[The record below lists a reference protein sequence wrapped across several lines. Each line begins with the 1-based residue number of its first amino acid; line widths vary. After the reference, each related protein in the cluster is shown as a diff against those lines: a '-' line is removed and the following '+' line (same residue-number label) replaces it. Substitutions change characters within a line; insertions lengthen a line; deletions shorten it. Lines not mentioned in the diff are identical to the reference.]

1 MQAGY
6 KQNFFYHRIPEAS
19 ELAVTESKGVAKPA
33 WLFGILDS
41 SGSMSSHWKFVAEHY
56 NALMDEVDQ
65 SKVFTLCFD
74 TLVREEP
81 KKKIGDRIQNYGG
94 GCTNI
99 LLAFQEFEKRIATI
113 PMDEEIKVIFLSD
126 GQDTVNQNLQE
137 KLKTLKGGQNKKITF
152 MCLGVQS
159 GFPTFISMFLR
170 ELYHRGD
177 ATCPSIF
184 LIEYSSDKAFFNKFQ
199 SIRPYIK
206 TKEEIKVDPEQFLF
220 PWESVSPSIPEGRW
234 IMSEDKKI
242 TLNNGA
248 ATIEYDDKLF
258 SIDAVIDIF
267 RSWTQKLQLDSINKK
282 ITPEK
287 TREYAEST
295 YNLMMDIIEDIKNS
309 KGLKLLSNDQ
319 DETAENFNTKVLN
332 LQIKRTGSKIAAY
345 LNSMKELKE
354 GLNLQS
360 LSEFDAAK
368 IIGLGTVV
376 GKHQQRALAMKNI
389 TKEKYKQMV
398 QEFTAVLNSTP
409 LDNSTDVPEAYLTK
423 MTPIKL
429 FKDASLKEG
438 LEKIESPLSFL
449 ELFPLQGIPVK
460 LKRNDGCETDPWKVE
475 VKEYSVLTKCV
486 DATLFDLAT
495 HRGVLPESNL
505 DVEYHGYV
513 PLFGPKDLQL
523 APIFNTELI
532 RYALSYNATFEID
545 SVMDEAYLSLL
556 SGVFE
561 LAYKKN
567 DDYAKEILDKVYYS
581 LKVIA
586 NEPYFKRLLEG
597 FKNGDATVIASITG
611 LRLFYLLVFY
621 LSRDVK
627 DKEECEEY
635 VQKLWIAYFSSKL
648 STKKITDFVNT
659 EQENNLKE
667 ELKQKY
673 TPEYIMKTFYTGNA
687 IKKHLKTNL
696 EKEIKENSKI
706 GGGSKVILNSSVYT
720 WDVNDVQSFDVTQ
733 RLSKEAA
740 GIELKDED
748 VMIYLAHCVKHA
760 TPQERYANL
769 ISNDQH
775 AASQALAK
783 EFLTKDDT
791 SKKLIKRINYQLL
804 DELSQVYYKEFKHLH
819 WNTLPLKKAE
829 IEKECKERNID
840 ISTLGYS
847 EETGLCGKACVSK
860 TCPWFLYVRNKD
872 RSLRNHLGGWQNF
885 LPIGFH
891 HFVKTNPTKTTDEIY
906 EEFIVKHNNVKNME
920 AAGVTVEQCKQ
931 YITDVKNHYA

>member
-1 MQAGY
+1 MKEGY

-19 ELAVTESKGVAKPA
+19 EIAIAGNQAQAKPA

-65 SKVFTLCFD
+65 DKVFTLCFD
-74 TLVREEP
+74 THVREEP
-81 KKKIGDRIQNYGG
+81 KKKISDKISTYGG

-99 LLAFQEFEKRIATI
+99 LMAFQEFEKRIQTI
-113 PMDEEIKVIFLSD
+113 PVDEEIKVIFLSD
-126 GQDTVNQNLQE
+126 GQDTVNQKLEE
-137 KLKTLKGGQNKKITF
+137 KLKTLKGGQNRKITF

-159 GFPTFISMFLR
+159 GFPTFISMYLR

-199 SIRPYIK
+199 SIRPFIK

-220 PWESVSPSIPEGRW
+220 PWEAVSPSIPEGRW

-242 TLNNGA
+242 SLNGGA
-248 ATIEYDDKLF
+248 ASIEYDDKLF
-258 SIDAVIDIF
+258 SIEAVIDIF

-295 YNLMMDIIEDIKNS
+295 YNLMMDIIEDIKSS
-309 KGLKLLSNDQ
+309 KGLRLLSSDQ
-319 DETAENFNTKVLN
+319 DEAGDDFNTKVLN
-332 LQIKRTGSKIAAY
+332 LQIKRTGSRIQSY
-345 LNSMKELKE
+345 IDSMKQLKD

-360 LSEFDAAK
+360 LSEFEAAK
-368 IIGLGTVV
+368 IIGLGTIV

-389 TKEKYKQMV
+389 TKEKFKQMA
-398 QEFTAVLNSTP
+398 QEFIAVLNSTP
-409 LDNSTDVPEAYLTK
+409 LDNATDVPEAYLTK

-429 FKDASLKEG
+429 FKDKSLKEA
-438 LEKIESPLSFL
+438 LDKIDSPLAFL

-460 LKRNDGCETDPWKVE
+460 LKRNDGCETDPWKVD
-475 VKEYSVLTKCV
+475 VKEYSVLTPCV
-486 DATLFDLAT
+486 DATAFDLAT
-495 HRGVLPESNL
+495 HRAMLPESNIE
-505 DVEYHGYV
+505 VEYHAFV

-523 APIFNTELI
+523 APVFNTELVS
-532 RYALSYNATFEID
+532 YAMSYNCTFEID
-545 SVMDEAYLSLL
+545 SVLEESYLSLL

-567 DDYAKEILDKVYYS
+567 DAFAQDLLEKIYYS
-581 LKVIA
+581 LKLIS
-586 NEPYFKRLLEG
+586 NQPYFKRLVDG
-597 FKNGDATVIASITG
+597 FKNGDASVLAGIGSV
-611 LRLFYLLVFY
+611 RLFYLLVFY
-621 LSRDVK
+621 LSREIK

-635 VQKLWIAYFSSKL
+635 VQKLWIAYFSTKL
-648 STKKITDFVNT
+648 TTRKITDFVST
-659 EQENNLKE
+659 EQESNLKD
-667 ELKQKY
+667 ELKKKY
-673 TPEYIMKTFYTGNA
+673 TPEHIMKTFYTGHS
-687 IKKHLKTNL
+687 IKEHLKVNL

-706 GGGSKVILNSSVYT
+706 GGGSKVILNKSVYS

-740 GIELKDED
+740 GVEVKDED
-748 VMIYLAHCVKHA
+748 IMVYLAHCVKHA
-760 TPQERYANL
+760 TAQERYANL
-769 ISNDQH
+769 ISTDLA

-791 SKKLIKRINYQLL
+791 SKKLITRINYQLL
-804 DELSQVYYKEFKHLH
+804 DELANTYYKEFKKLH

-829 IEKECKERNID
+829 IEKECKDRNID
-840 ISTLGYS
+840 IKTLGYD
-847 EETGLCGKACVSK
+847 ETTGLCKNACVSK
-860 TCPWFLYVRNKD
+860 SCPWFLYVRNKA
-872 RSLRNHLGGWQNF
+872 RSLRSHLGGWQSF
-885 LPIGFH
+885 LPAGFH
-891 HFVKTNPTKTTDEIY
+891 LYVRGNPSKTADEIY
-906 EEFIVKHNNVKNME
+906 EEFIVKHNNTKNME
-920 AAGVTVEQCKQ
+920 AAGVTPEQCKQ
-931 YITDVKNHYA
+931 YISDVKNHYA